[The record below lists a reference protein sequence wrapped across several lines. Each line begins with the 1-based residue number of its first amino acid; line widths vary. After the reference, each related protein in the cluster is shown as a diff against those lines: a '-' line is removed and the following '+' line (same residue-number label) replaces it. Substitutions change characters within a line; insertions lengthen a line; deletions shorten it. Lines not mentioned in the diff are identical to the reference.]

1 MGRGE
6 LLGESMQEV
15 FETSPLQPLDN
26 QLKEQQDVDRQWTS
40 HQRDSRCVREKIQ
53 MAYERVDRN
62 SQTPTRQ
69 LSVFIK

>member
-6 LLGESMQEV
+6 GLLSGSMQEV
-15 FETSPLQPLDN
+15 FETEPLQANDN
-26 QLKEQQDVDRQWTS
+26 QFKQQQDVDRQWTS

-62 SQTPTRQ
+62 TVRRIRT
-69 LSVFIK
+69 